1 MSEWPSCHLVLISA
15 RLCTPEGLCGS
26 KNPLLIG
33 VIRVISLSSRLLF
46 VGMIGGQSHILYTL
60 WCCHWYDVMESTWL
74 KSCYRS
80 MVSDLCGVHG
90 LGGQPDL
97 EMFDLNCGALRF
109 WQEPGAGKICT
120 GYFCQE
126 PIFLELF
133 FGQVLWP
140 CGLLC
145 PLNRPFR
152 HPCQFECGAI
162 AFSAN
167 SFSPFLLGIFRTR
180 SLSWSFWQTDVLEAF
195 FCSRNC
201 AMCQLARMLY
211 GRTFK
216 WLIDAPLVWRVTF
229 CDCCLDRFL
238 RLNGIFVFLMASMS
252 TITSCWCYEEKINDR
267 LRESSTSQVHPSAWG
282 VKLLFLESV
291 ETTWGDEECSSYT
304 ASYIYIVYL
313 ISYTYTSVHIFS

>member
-1 MSEWPSCHLVLISA
+1 MSANEWMTFMPPCSDFCKVVHSRRTLWVKTSFIDRCH
-15 RLCTPEGLCGS
+15 
-26 KNPLLIG
+26 
-33 VIRVISLSSRLLF
+33 
-46 VGMIGGQSHILYTL
+46 QSHQLVFPFAVCWNDWRSESCTLYCML
-60 WCCHWYDVMESTWL
+60 LSLIWRDGIKVPEVLPSIHGFGWFVRGSWSWWAHWD
-74 KSCYRS
+74 
-80 MVSDLCGVHG
+80 
-90 LGGQPDL
+90 
-97 EMFDLNCGALRF
+97 F

-140 CGLLC
+140 CGLLY

-162 AFSAN
+162 ALSAN
-167 SFSPFLLGIFRTR
+167 SFSPFLLGIFRTG
-180 SLSWSFWQTDVLEAF
+180 SLSWSFWQTDVLDAV

-291 ETTWGDEECSSYT
+291 ERAWGDEECSSYT
-304 ASYIYIVYL
+304 VSYIYIYIVYL